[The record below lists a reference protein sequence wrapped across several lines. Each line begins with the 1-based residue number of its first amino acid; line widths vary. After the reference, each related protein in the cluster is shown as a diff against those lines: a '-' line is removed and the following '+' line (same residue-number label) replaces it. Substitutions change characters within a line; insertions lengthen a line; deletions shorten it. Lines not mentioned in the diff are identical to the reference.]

1 MTDLPAIRVAH
12 LADTH
17 LGYRAL
23 SKLDPITERNQRAV
37 DIERAFER
45 AIDAILEEKPDLVL
59 HAGDVFHH
67 IRPSWHAMRVFVRQ
81 MRRLE
86 AARIPTVVITGNH
99 DSPRLRTGGTVFSV
113 LDLALPEITFVTEYE
128 AQRVRFPELGVVVH
142 AVPHGAMSLSQSEPA
157 SYAQRGMRNILLLH
171 GMIPGMDDIARY
183 EPGTEEIA
191 ESLLDSSFDYIALG
205 HFHIWEHPRSN
216 AWYSG
221 STERTGWGDE
231 PATPGLL
238 ITSWDEG
245 ALRPSDPKHIDL
257 PARPMRTL
265 KAIDGEGLPA
275 STVAERAL
283 KMARDLDDPTAMTRI
298 ELRNMARPARREV
311 DQLIKREL
319 NSVVWS
325 LDTFVR
331 GEFPPPDHR
340 HDPLDREISDVRALF
355 GEFVDARIADKQ
367 YDDRFAATFRE
378 RGMQALNGAIE
389 RVSQALAEED
399 R

>member
-1 MTDLPAIRVAH
+1 MVELPAIRVAH
-12 LADTH
+12 FADTH
-17 LGYRAL
+17 LGYRAM
-23 SKLDPITERNQRAV
+23 SKLDPESERNQRAV
-37 DIERAFER
+37 DIELAFER
-45 AIDAILEEKPDLVL
+45 AIDAILAKKPDLVL

-67 IRPSWHAMRVFVRQ
+67 TRPSWHAMRVFVRQ

-86 AARIPTVVITGNH
+86 AAKIPTVVITGNH

-128 AQRVRFPELGVVVH
+128 AKRIRFPELGVTVH
-142 AVPHGAMSLSQSEPA
+142 AVPHGAISLNLLDPV
-157 SYAQRGMRNILLLH
+157 SYTENGVRNILLLH
-171 GMIPGMDDIARY
+171 GMIPGMEDIARY

-191 ESLLDSSFDYIALG
+191 ESLLDRSFDYIALG
-205 HFHIWEHPRSN
+205 HYHIWERPRSN
-216 AWYSG
+216 AWYAG

-231 PATPGLL
+231 PATPGFLM
-238 ITSWDEG
+238 TSWEAG
-245 ALRPSDPKHIDL
+245 ALRPSDPEHIDL

-265 KAIDGEGLPA
+265 KAIEGEGLPA
-275 STVAERAL
+275 SAVAERAL
-283 KMARDLDDPTAMTRI
+283 KMARDLGDPTAMTRI

-311 DQLIKREL
+311 EQLIKREL
-319 NSVVWS
+319 NGAVWS
-325 LDTFVR
+325 LDAFVR

-355 GEFVDARIADKQ
+355 GEFVDSRVAGNH
-367 YDDRFAATFRE
+367 YDERFAATFRE